1 MKRFLAILLA
11 VAMLF
16 CLAACQVVNNNEE
29 ENKENK
35 ENEGN
40 LTLPSAKVGL
50 SIQDLDALLELFL
63 GADPELDIE
72 NLFLEMGT
80 DENSGLLSLGASVK
94 DKDYAVNLFL
104 GEALVLSAPEL
115 LDKNYGIAL
124 ADLPGWYESL
134 MTSVQAPSVEAVM
147 PTLGSAYSSSVAAPN
162 GANSV
167 LGMLEKVDPE
177 EVAALGEKY
186 YDLLISEL
194 KTANGISSS
203 TEDGKTVLTGTLNGD
218 ALATI
223 LVNVIET
230 LFSDDDFFSLLAD
243 ASGMS
248 ASEVKQQLTADK
260 PSKEEL
266 LEQAKA
272 AFSQINPTLTVNKIA
287 LDAND
292 LPVAVDLKA
301 TLAPD
306 GESGTIAFAYDVEA
320 MTLAVN
326 VDVPGAKL
334 NLSAGNGKFD
344 FSTDT
349 QSGKV
354 AVHFE
359 TNDSGFSG
367 YMEQNGQK
375 MMEVSL
381 SYTDTEMTFK
391 LNMRGS
397 EMVLNAKISDDTAEG
412 TMTMDGQEMGKV
424 TFDRTVDGSKETLTL
439 NTITIQGQSVDFSEA
454 GISFY
459 VDNNYDMPEAPDYTD
474 ITTLDAD
481 DFEAIGEAF
490 LEDNADLLE
499 MFSGMG
505 ASGEASAD
513 DNYVSG
519 DWDENY
525 DYY

>member
-1 MKRFLAILLA
+1 MKRFLALLLA
-11 VAMLF
+11 LAMLF
-16 CLAACQVVNNNEE
+16 CLAACNNVDNNDEENNE
-29 ENKENK
+29 NNDDV
-35 ENEGN
+35 

-50 SIQDLDALLELFL
+50 AIQDLDALLELFA
-63 GADPELDIE
+63 GADPELGIE
-72 NLFLEMGT
+72 NLYVEMGT
-80 DENSGLLSLGASVK
+80 DEDAGLLSLGATVQ
-94 DKDYAVNLFL
+94 DKDYNVNLFL
-104 GEALVLSAPEL
+104 GEALILSAPEL
-115 LDKNYGIAL
+115 LDENYGISM
-124 ADLPGWYESL
+124 ADLPGWYASM
-134 MTSVQAPSVEAVM
+134 MTSVRQPAVGTDSAFPPATYDSV
-147 PTLGSAYSSSVAAPN
+147 SSS
-162 GANSV
+162 NSV
-167 LGMLEKVDPE
+167 LGMLETVDTE
-177 EVAALGEKY
+177 AVAALVEKY
-186 YDLLISEL
+186 CDLLISEL
-194 KTANGISSS
+194 KAADGISTS

-218 ALATI
+218 AFATI
-223 LVNVIET
+223 CVNIIET

-248 ASEVKQQLTADK
+248 ADEIKQNATSGK
-260 PSKEEL
+260 PSKDEL
-266 LEQAKA
+266 LDDAKE
-272 AFSQINPTLTVNKIA
+272 AFNGVNLSLAVNEIA
-287 LDAND
+287 LDSDNMA
-292 LPVAVDLKA
+292 VAVDLKL
-301 TLAPD
+301 TLTSN
-306 GESGTIAFAYDVEA
+306 GENGSIAFAYDVEA

-334 NLSAGNGKFD
+334 NLSVGNGKFD

-391 LNMRGS
+391 LNVQGS
-397 EMVLNAKISDDTAEG
+397 EMVLNAKISDTTAEG
-412 TMTMDGQEMGKV
+412 TMTMDGQEMAKV
-424 TFDRTVDGSKETLTL
+424 LFDREVDGSKETLTL
-439 NTITIQGQSVDFSEA
+439 NTITVQGQSVDFSDA

-459 VDNNYDMPEAPDYTD
+459 VDNGFEMPEAPEYTD

-490 LEDNADLLE
+490 AEDNADLFE
-499 MFSGMG
+499 IFSGLG
-505 ASGEASAD
+505 TPSYDSDSDYD
-513 DNYVSG
+513 DWDDYG